1 MVHFTF
7 LLLYT
12 YDYNMHIKKGDLVRY
27 IPAPSSTTPRIIP
40 DSQTPIGI
48 VVNVKTC
55 VVGKD
60 PKAQA
65 VIRTIVVRWSSVK
78 WNSKNGLSEEFEP
91 DLKLIPRGSA

>member
-1 MVHFTF
+1 M
-7 LLLYT
+7 
-12 YDYNMHIKKGDLVRY
+12 DIKKGDLVRY
-27 IPAPSSTTPRIIP
+27 IPSPSATTPRIIP

-48 VVNVKTC
+48 VVDVKTC

-65 VIRTIVVRWSSVK
+65 VIRTIVVRWASLK

-91 DLKLIPRGSA
+91 DLKLIQRAEKYIELC